1 MSTPV
6 PPPLP
11 GASPSPRSGAQG
23 FVTVLAWITLAL
35 AAAGVAYGA
44 LQMAMAGLMSN
55 PAYLQLLDPA
65 GAMPP
70 LMRWMLTHYF
80 EIGLVEAIA
89 SLLLAWLGWG
99 LLKRREW
106 ARVVFIAYLALGTL
120 LTYGSLWYVPAM
132 TEASLAMQP
141 GLAGAGGA
149 LPPELAGLKTFAL
162 VFSVV
167 VALVFTALHGA
178 IIWKLCT
185 APVRAQF
192 RNAPAAR
199 TY

>member
-1 MSTPV
+1 MSAPV

-11 GASPSPRSGAQG
+11 GAAPSPRSGAQG

-35 AAAGVAYGA
+35 AAVGLAYGA
-44 LQMAMAGLMSN
+44 LQMVMAGLVSS
-55 PAYLQLLDPA
+55 PAYLQLFEPA
-65 GAMPP
+65 GPMPP

-80 EIGLVEAIA
+80 EIGLAEVIA

-106 ARVVFIAYLALGTL
+106 ARLAFIAYLALGTL

-141 GLAGAGGA
+141 GLGGAGGA
-149 LPPELAGLKTFAL
+149 LPPELAGLKTAAMI
-162 VFSVV
+162 FSVI

-192 RNAPAAR
+192 GSAPTIR
-199 TY
+199 PR